1 MKLLNPEIAESAEPD
16 AAAPAPA
23 PSLGKAAVGA
33 TASLRA
39 AFRTA
44 LSAAGDVAVKGDG
57 KKRPRGFALLTVI
70 VTVAILSALSVQFT
84 YNTRA
89 NIWMAGN
96 LDASVQAYFNAR
108 SATKIALLAVNAKK
122 NFPQMQQFLSL
133 MGKGAASRLEIW
145 QRACEFVEIFATGTP
160 NFFGTQLLDF
170 SHEKAVGAPNGL
182 PADDKTPPFKCKVTA
197 EDGRVNLNRAATEI
211 PAPDPN
217 GPPVDPAI
225 LAQQQI
231 QLQQRKAIQLYVQL
245 GGMLAPMVKSGQFQ
259 SDDEVLDLILNIID
273 WTDADSTKSE
283 IDQQGNFTAAGG
295 GEPDYGRYG
304 YEAKNAKMDTIGEV
318 QLVEGMHSD
327 VYCQIRDKL
336 TVFSTDKV
344 NVNDADLAVLKGILC
359 QSIQDETQRAVL
371 CGLPGPTG
379 LAPMDDALIALET
392 CRNLK
397 KQVYSTP
404 FTSMSRFT
412 QFFEQ
417 FPQALGTNIPL
428 PITASILNQQLGVKT
443 KMVRIEAEG
452 IFGDTKRKMVSIV
465 DTATGALVHFHYE

>member
-1 MKLLNPEIAESAEPD
+1 MPNPLPDTTSSAP
-16 AAAPAPA
+16 
-23 PSLGKAAVGA
+23 PSLAGA
-33 TASLRA
+33 L
-39 AFRTA
+39 RTA
-44 LSAAGDVAVKGDG
+44 LGAAGEVVASRKGHDG
-57 KKRPRGFALLTVI
+57 KQRPRGFALLTVM

-96 LDASVQAYFNAR
+96 LESSVQAYFNAR

-145 QRACEFVEIFATGTP
+145 QRACDFVNIFATGKAE
-160 NFFGTQLLDF
+160 FFGTNLLDF
-170 SHEKAVGAPNGL
+170 SREKAVGARNGL
-182 PADDKTPPFKCKVTA
+182 ADTTVPPFKCKVTA
-197 EDGRVNLNRAATEI
+197 EDARVNLNRASTEAPVVD
-211 PAPDPN
+211 PAA
-217 GPPVDPAI
+217 PPVDPNV
-225 LAQQQI
+225 LAQQQV
-231 QLQQRKAIQLYVQL
+231 QLQQRKAAQLYVQL
-245 GGMLAPMVKSGQFQ
+245 GGLLTPMVKSGHFESEDQ
-259 SDDEVLDLILNIID
+259 VLDLILNIID
-273 WTDADSTKSE
+273 WTDADNTKSE
-283 IDQQGNFTAAGG
+283 IDQQGNFAAAGG

-304 YEAKNAKMDTIGEV
+304 YEAKNAKMDTVGEV

-327 VYCQIRDKL
+327 IFCKIRDNL

-359 QSIQDETQRAVL
+359 QSIQDDAQRVQL
-371 CGLPGPTG
+371 CLMPGPTG
-379 LAPMDDALIALET
+379 MPPMDDALIALET

-428 PITASILNQQLGVKT
+428 PITASILNQQLGVRT

-452 IFGDTKRKMVSIV
+452 VFGDTKRKMVSIV
-465 DTATGALVHFHYE
+465 DTTSGALVHFHYE